1 MSGQSA
7 TRLLVVLSIVYGVGI
22 GLLAAFGSPAMTSVA
37 IIGAVVLGALWAIR
51 GVIFGRNRSS

>member
-22 GLLAAFGSPAMTSVA
+22 GLLASFGSPAMTSVA